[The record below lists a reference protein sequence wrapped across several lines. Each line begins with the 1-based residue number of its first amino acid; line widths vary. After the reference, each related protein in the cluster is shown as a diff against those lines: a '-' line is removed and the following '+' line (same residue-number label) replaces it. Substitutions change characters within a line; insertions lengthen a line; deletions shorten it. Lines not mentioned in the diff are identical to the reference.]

1 VWRGDENDYLL
12 SGRDAFERI
21 ILNPFLLHTGT
32 VIRRSAY
39 DRVGGYE
46 GSYKYSVD
54 TRMWLGLC
62 HAGKVAY
69 IDEPLYAYR
78 RHDACMSKNATSFRK
93 AIGELVD
100 ALEWAYEKL
109 PVYDQ
114 KSLAKQKRYA
124 LQRLLVAFV
133 LDDVFSN
140 KYRSGW
146 LYYWTSFKM
155 HPALTVIQKAT
166 LVVLLRTLAG
176 QKGWDY
182 GQKLRSLFG
191 AKPAI
196 GH

>member
-1 VWRGDENDYLL
+1 
-12 SGRDAFERI
+12 
-21 ILNPFLLHTGT
+21 
-32 VIRRSAY
+32 
-39 DRVGGYE
+39 
-46 GSYKYSVD
+46 
-54 TRMWLGLC
+54 
-62 HAGKVAY
+62 
-69 IDEPLYAYR
+69 
-78 RHDACMSKNATSFRK
+78 MSKNATSFRK

-166 LVVLLRTLAG
+166 LVILLRTLAG

-182 GQKLRSLFG
+182 GQKLRSLVG